1 MRYFYSVNLMLTFA
15 CGYIS
20 DASDR
25 IPLLGAFC
33 IALLIIHIA
42 DRRQLLIL
50 IRGYLTD
57 RQARAKRVTQYR
69 VQHDRDVQ
77 SRQG

>member
-1 MRYFYSVNLMLTFA
+1 MRYFYAVNLVLTFA

-20 DASDR
+20 EASDR

-33 IALLIIHIA
+33 IALFIIHIA
-42 DRRQLLIL
+42 DRRQLLVL

-57 RQARAKRVTQYR
+57 RRAHVKHATRYPVP
-69 VQHDRDVQ
+69 HDPDVQ
-77 SRQG
+77 SHQG